1 MNSNLRSLLTVVIFT
16 VVLLSV
22 GGVAAMAD
30 SAWYSVTFTG
40 VDIWTYSADAAG
52 AGPAGQLAPRRYSTF
67 NNDTTGAPDG
77 TGPRVVQATTYGVNG
92 GTAST
97 VANLGFGAWADP
109 TTNTFAFD
117 EINLWGK
124 DDAAAVAWG
133 EKYIADPDVADLG
146 VKSWKVLAAPPGWTY
161 GIVASDPSYNP
172 DPGAFPVWRSGTGQ
186 TLSLADM
193 ADPSFTFSFLVLISN
208 PDTAFEANGK
218 LRVFFGGYNDDNQNT
233 GPDNY
238 EVAGV
243 MLLNATPVPEP
254 GFIVLLGIGLGA
266 VILIAC
272 RFKA

>member
-1 MNSNLRSLLTVVIFT
+1 MS
-16 VVLLSV
+16 
-22 GGVAAMAD
+22 
-30 SAWYSVTFTG
+30 
-40 VDIWTYSADAAG
+40 G
-52 AGPAGQLAPRRYSTF
+52 AGS
-67 NNDTTGAPDG
+67 N
-77 TGPRVVQATTYGVNG
+77 
-92 GTAST
+92 
-97 VANLGFGAWADP
+97 
-109 TTNTFAFD
+109 FAFD

-133 EKYIADPDVADLG
+133 EKYVAVPDDADNG
-146 VKSWKVLAAPPGWTY
+146 IMSWKVLAAPPGWTD
-161 GIVASDPSYNP
+161 GIVLANQPYNP
-172 DPGAFPVWRSGTGQ
+172 SSGAFPVWRSGTGQ

-218 LRVFFGGYNDDNQNT
+218 LRVFFGGYNDDLQNT

-238 EVAGV
+238 EVSGV
-243 MLLNATPVPEP
+243 MLLDATPVPEP